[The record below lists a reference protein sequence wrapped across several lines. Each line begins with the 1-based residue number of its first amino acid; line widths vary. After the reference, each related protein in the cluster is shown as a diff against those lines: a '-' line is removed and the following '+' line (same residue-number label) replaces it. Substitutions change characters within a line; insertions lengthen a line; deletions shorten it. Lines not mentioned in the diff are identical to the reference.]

1 MQTDI
6 ERIRMYERDHGPL
19 YADATSPFP
28 LSVPPA
34 HTGDDVLRALRRGAR
49 RFTIG
54 GRWSEALAVVVLA
67 LALALLV
74 GKAIG
79 VAHYDAAILGY
90 PFQRDD
96 AEGVILSEASLI
108 AQGIDPYAYQ
118 PSPAHHFYAGPYTPL
133 YTAINAA
140 VIWIAGPTFVGG
152 RAVQL
157 LATVAVA
164 AWLAW
169 AIGRS
174 ARGRIAWVLGA
185 WAALLFLTCHLVA
198 HWGVM
203 VRPDMTALA
212 CNLAGVAILRRWW
225 NAPGRE
231 TWRGVVWPRGRELG
245 VLALGAM
252 CFALGWWTKQTY
264 VAVPLAFI
272 LTLLPYRPKVAV
284 TLAGLYATLV
294 GLSLGMLTLLTA
306 GGFVQKTY
314 YYQGSWTW
322 HAYLFLARPFAER
335 YGLLPILALLAAAA
349 ICARQRRMTFSTCW
363 FMFTA
368 LKTLEAGTDG
378 GNHNHFVELL
388 AASVLLIG
396 QGVAAMLAS
405 TERAEGVH
413 RLHPRRLLKPALGLA
428 AILLLT
434 GVAIGEQEGRKGWL
448 AWEYRL
454 PTAAE
459 RQAFERVASS
469 IAHTAGPVY
478 GDNVGL
484 GILAITGHAVRV
496 TDPFTLA
503 AEVRMGRWD
512 DSALVADVVAEHYR
526 LIALR
531 GDVAKMDPAHP
542 PGDMTPGLIR
552 AIRAHYHLVEHTV
565 IWLYAP
571 NAPTQSSALSPS
583 SDP

>member
-1 MQTDI
+1 MQGDV
-6 ERIRMYERDHGPL
+6 ERIRLYEGDHVYL
-19 YADATSPFP
+19 YADAASPFP
-28 LSVPPA
+28 LSVPPSRDDGDLL
-34 HTGDDVLRALRRGAR
+34 HTLRRSAR
-49 RFTIG
+49 RFTLG
-54 GRWSEALAVVVLA
+54 GRWSEALTVVVLA
-67 LALALLV
+67 LALALLI

-79 VAHYDAAILGY
+79 VAHYEAAILSY

-108 AQGIDPYAYQ
+108 AKGIDPYAYQ

-140 VIWIAGPTFVGG
+140 VVWIAGPTFAGG
-152 RAVQL
+152 RAMQL
-157 LATVAVA
+157 LATFAVA

-174 ARGRIAWVLGA
+174 ARGRIAWILGV

-212 CNLAGVAILRRWW
+212 WNLAGVALLRRWW

-231 TWRGVVWPRGRELG
+231 GWRGVAWPRRRELG
-245 VLALGAM
+245 VLALGAG

-264 VAVPLAFI
+264 VAVPLSFI
-272 LTLLPYRPKVAV
+272 LTLLPYRPKVAI
-284 TLAGLYATLV
+284 TLAGFYAALV
-294 GLSLGMLTLLTA
+294 GLSLTLLTLLTA
-306 GGFVQKTY
+306 GGFIQKTY

-335 YGLLPILALLAAAA
+335 YGLLPGLALLATAA
-349 ICARQRRMTFSTCW
+349 ICVRQRRLTFSACW
-363 FMFTA
+363 FMFTV

-388 AASVLLIG
+388 AASALLVG
-396 QGVAAMLAS
+396 QGVAALMAS
-405 TERAEGVH
+405 TGRAEGTH
-413 RLHPRRLLKPALGLA
+413 RFHPRRMLGPGLGLA
-428 AILLLT
+428 VILLLT

-454 PTAAE
+454 PTAVE
-459 RQAFERVASS
+459 RHGYERVASS
-469 IAHTAGPVY
+469 VADTAGPIY

-484 GILAITGHAVRV
+484 GVLAITGHEVRV

-512 DSALVADVVAEHYR
+512 DSALVADVVAKRYR

-531 GDVAKMDPAHP
+531 GDITKMDPAHP

-552 AIRAHYHLVEHTV
+552 AIRAHYHLVERNV
-565 IWLYAP
+565 VWLYAP
-571 NAPTQSSALSPS
+571 NA
-583 SDP
+583 